1 MYETSDIR
9 KNLKFQING
18 DPYIVVEFQFVKP
31 GKGNAFTRTKIK
43 NMITGAVLEKTYKS
57 GEKLEPANIEERQMQ
72 YLYPEDDKYCFMD
85 QSSYEQVFI
94 PSDVLG
100 DDALLL
106 PDNLEVSVLF
116 FSERP
121 VGVKLPTFV
130 DLQVI
135 KADPGVKGDTATGAT
150 KPATLSTGK
159 VINVPLFINED
170 EWLKID
176 TRNGGEYVERVKK

>member
-9 KNLKFQING
+9 KNLKFQIDG
-18 DPYIVVEFQFVKP
+18 QPYIVVDFQFVKP

-43 NMITGAVLEKTYKS
+43 NMITGAVLEKTYKT
-57 GEKLEPANIEERQMQ
+57 GEKLEPAHMEERQMQ
-72 YLYPEDDKYCFMD
+72 YLYQEGENYCFMD

-94 PSDVLG
+94 PADLLG
-100 DDALLL
+100 DDALLM

-121 VGVKLPTFV
+121 VGVTLPNFV
-130 DLQVI
+130 ELQVTQS
-135 KADPGVKGDTATGAT
+135 DPGMKGDTATGAT
-150 KPATLSTGK
+150 KPATLSTGL
-159 VINVPLFINED
+159 VVQVPLFVE
-170 EWLKID
+170 EGEFLKID